1 MEDERDELGGAQHSK
16 RCVNCDRRGRIM
28 GRMQATVAGS
38 RGGRHAGVRTRVIL
52 EEVWGVIPRLIH
64 TSRLFRR
71 RLPKPPDLPSALF
84 RKYKMRLRLDPNPA
98 RPATNPRGYPSSTRR
113 LV

>member
-52 EEVWGVIPRLIH
+52 EEVWGVIPRLIRYL
-64 TSRLFRR
+64 TSV
-71 RLPKPPDLPSALF
+71 PPP
-84 RKYKMRLRLDPNPA
+84 PA
-98 RPATNPRGYPSSTRR
+98 EAARFAERIVS
-113 LV
+113 